1 MEWDKVPE
9 VKRSG
14 NGMDELHEAYLNI
27 GSNIEPE
34 RHLRDAIRLLRE
46 RGQVKAVSN
55 AWQSHAFGSDGPDF
69 LNACALFLTPMT
81 PRELKEQVI
90 RPIEARLGRVRSADK
105 FAPRTIDI
113 DIILFDEEPFGG
125 EFWSNAFVV
134 VPLADLLPDFH
145 HPFNYEKLAQVA
157 AHMRRQTWIVARP
170 DVWSSI

>member
-1 MEWDKVPE
+1 
-9 VKRSG
+9 
-14 NGMDELHEAYLNI
+14 MDELHDAYLNI

-34 RHLRDAIRLLRE
+34 RHLQEAIRYLRQHGE
-46 RGQVKAVSN
+46 IKAVSN

-69 LNACALFLTPMT
+69 LNACILFLTPLT

-90 RPIEARLGRVRSADK
+90 RPIEAKLGRVRGGDR

-113 DIILFDEEPFGG
+113 DIILFDDEPFGW

-134 VPLADLLPDFH
+134 VPLADILPDFQ
-145 HPFNYEKLAQVA
+145 HPLNYEKLDQVA

-170 DVWSSI
+170 DVLSSV

>member
-1 MEWDKVPE
+1 
-9 VKRSG
+9 
-14 NGMDELHEAYLNI
+14 MDELHDAYLNI

-34 RHLRDAIRLLRE
+34 RYLQEAVRLLRRHGE
-46 RGQVKAVSN
+46 VKAVSN

-69 LNACALFLTPMT
+69 LNACILFLTPLT

-90 RPIEARLGRVRSADK
+90 RPIESKLGRVRGGNR

-113 DIILFDEEPFGG
+113 DIILFDDEPFGW

-134 VPLADLLPDFH
+134 VPLAELLPDFK
-145 HPFNYEKLAQVA
+145 HPLNYEKLARVA

-170 DVWSSI
+170 DVLSSV